1 MRVANLPK
9 IFLQASPVLKKI
21 QQAGFEA
28 YFVGGCVRDLLLG
41 KEPHDVDIATSAY
54 PAEIKQIFK
63 RTIDTGIKH
72 GTVTV
77 LNQHRAYEITTFR
90 TESSYQ
96 DFRRPDHVTFVRS
109 LNNDLQ
115 RRDLTI
121 NALAM
126 DLNGQI
132 IDLFNG
138 LQDLKQGIIR
148 AVGIPHER
156 FHEDALRMM
165 RTVRFASQLSF
176 TIETQTLNAITENA
190 PLLKHI
196 AVERIHEEWQKLLLG
211 SYPQK
216 GLAPLLET
224 KLYCYCPNFAEQ
236 KAVLKQLVNLPQ
248 LKFNSVAAGWSLFG
262 YLAQLSITEMIKL
275 LRAWKSSNSLI
286 KSTTAAIQATRSVMD
301 NKLDQWQ
308 MYSLGWSAL
317 QVACEN
323 VNLLGKNCS
332 LTAMQQQYQALPI
345 KNVKELAVT
354 GGSLITSLNLKPGP
368 QIGELINNLEKAVVT
383 GRLPNT
389 PERLLQQAQKLVLE

>member
-236 KAVLKQLVNLPQ
+236 KTVLKQLVNLPQ

-262 YLAQLSITEMIKL
+262 YLAQLSITEVIKL

-308 MYSLGWSAL
+308 MYSLGWTAL

-332 LTAMQQQYQALPI
+332 LTAMQQQYQTLPI

-389 PERLLQQAQKLVLE
+389 SERLLQQAQKLVLE

>member
-1 MRVANLPK
+1 MKVANLPK

-236 KAVLKQLVNLPQ
+236 KTVLKQLVNLPQ

-308 MYSLGWSAL
+308 MYSLGWPAL

-332 LTAMQQQYQALPI
+332 LAAMQQQYQALPI

>member
-308 MYSLGWSAL
+308 MYSLGWTAL

-332 LTAMQQQYQALPI
+332 LTAMQQQYQTLPI

-389 PERLLQQAQKLVLE
+389 SERLLQQAQKLVLE

>member
-1 MRVANLPK
+1 MKVANLPK

-236 KAVLKQLVNLPQ
+236 KTVLKQLVNLPQ

-332 LTAMQQQYQALPI
+332 LAAMQQQYQALPI

>member
-236 KAVLKQLVNLPQ
+236 KTVLKQLVNLPQ

-332 LTAMQQQYQALPI
+332 LAAMQQQYQALPI